1 MTRLFQVGSGLVV
14 AAGIAACAPPPP
26 YEEVTDPFAGAASL
40 PSAEPVETRPLGG
53 PVAPPRTVVTGPAA
67 GTGPDAPAGPAGGA
81 AGDIPG
87 PGGADAPAPATA
99 SDTVTQVNPG
109 GLVERLPNT
118 CQLENYQQFVGQDG
132 ASAAVQVVDR
142 PARVIAPDD
151 IVSQVYDPRR
161 VNLYVDGSGRVT
173 RISCG

>member
-1 MTRLFQVGSGLVV
+1 MARLFRVGSGLVL
-14 AAGIAACAPPPP
+14 AAALAACTPPPP

-40 PSAEPVETRPLGG
+40 PEAEPVETRPLGG
-53 PVAPPRTVVTGPAA
+53 PVAPPRTVVTGPEAGASAGATAA
-67 GTGPDAPAGPAGGA
+67 GGSGDFGGPIGSDTSDASGSSE
-81 AGDIPG
+81 PG
-87 PGGADAPAPATA
+87 
-99 SDTVTQVNPG
+99 DTVTQVNPG

-118 CQLENYQQFVGQDG
+118 CQLENYRQFVGQDG